1 MNEDLIISQIIKN
14 VYFREKIVPN
24 ILPTYFED
32 KENISLFKIIQG
44 YLQEKVVILDQTT
57 LLLRYSNLNKLNELF
72 SIEFPNENINW
83 LINETEIWAKRQAL
97 KEAVIKSAD
106 IINEGKDLAL
116 IDSYIKEALRVNFD
130 KDLGLNWKE
139 DIDERF
145 RKYNE
150 TEKVLPT
157 GYKMLDFNIGGGLP
171 KRTLTVVMG
180 QCIDSETILTIRE
193 NGVIKQIKIK
203 ELFDN

>member
-139 DIDERF
+139 D
-145 RKYNE
+145 
-150 TEKVLPT
+150 
-157 GYKMLDFNIGGGLP
+157 
-171 KRTLTVVMG
+171 
-180 QCIDSETILTIRE
+180 
-193 NGVIKQIKIK
+193 
-203 ELFDN
+203 